1 MNSFKQDEYIA
12 SPLIGIS
19 LFITSSIISVIG
31 IFLINTDPIN
41 PEYIRNLS
49 IGWMTVLIFGSFSCL
64 GLVFVFLR
72 RPKIILN
79 DDGIHHHSLFKR
91 RFWKWADI
99 GPIRIDVVQAR
110 YGPMYCVCA
119 FTNAH
124 HDLMVANDRLQE
136 ATYINSDIIFELT
149 GFRPGKNEKTADKFA
164 QTLNAWREQFGRSE
178 IKVDAEASK
187 KAALDLAKTIKRR
200 NIKHSTFIIYLVF
213 TFFTF
218 FIILLITFILWLYW
232 WIHK

>member
-19 LFITSSIISVIG
+19 LFITTSIFTAIG
-31 IFLINTDPIN
+31 FFLINTDPNN

-64 GLVFVFLR
+64 GLVYVFLR

-91 RFWKWADI
+91 RFWKWTDI

-124 HDLMVANDRLQE
+124 HDLMVANDQLQE
-136 ATYINSDIIFELT
+136 ATYINSDIKFELT
-149 GFRPGKNEKTADKFA
+149 GHRPGKNEKTADKFA

-200 NIKHSTFIIYLVF
+200 NIKRLNIYNILNISRLLHFLLFYLSYF
-213 TFFTF
+213 TI
-218 FIILLITFILWLYW
+218 IILMNS
-232 WIHK
+232 